1 MAQRKRKLAKKT
13 AKKTAKKMVRK
24 TAKKS
29 AKKAAKKSVPRP
41 QNIKTNTKTST
52 KTNAKTRVM
61 TAASLGKVAE
71 VLTDSLPYLRTY
83 VGKPVVV
90 KVGGQIVDS
99 PERLSALA
107 TDLVLARQVGV
118 RPLLVHGGAPQI
130 KRRLADLGK
139 EPKFLNGLRVTDTD
153 TARIVERTLS
163 GEVNKQLVAAI
174 NAAGGRAVGIS
185 GRDGGLIDA
194 VYARPRTLGY
204 VGSIQSVQIQ
214 LPLALEQAGMIPVVS
229 PVTSA
234 PEADATGVIPPLN
247 INADSAASALA
258 AALGAVRLLVATDV
272 AGLRAPN
279 GVLVKELTR
288 KRAEALLQAPST
300 QGGMRPK
307 LAACI
312 AALEAG
318 VEAAVILDGRVPHA
332 LLLELFTSGGGGTL
346 IRG

>member
-1 MAQRKRKLAKKT
+1 MAQ
-13 AKKTAKKMVRK
+13 
-24 TAKKS
+24 KKS
-29 AKKAAKKSVPRP
+29 AQKRVAKKVAKKATKKAIKKATKKKVAKKAMGKKPAPKQS
-41 QNIKTNTKTST
+41 
-52 KTNAKTRVM
+52 
-61 TAASLGKVAE
+61 AAALAKVAE
-71 VLTDSLPYLRTY
+71 ILTDSLPYLRTY

-90 KVGGQIVDS
+90 KVGGQIVDN
-99 PERLSALA
+99 PEKLQALA

-130 KRRLADLGK
+130 KRRLQDLGK
-139 EPKFLNGLRVTDTD
+139 EPRFLDGLRITDLE

-163 GEVNKQLVAAI
+163 GEVNKRIVAAV

-185 GRDGGLIDA
+185 GRDGGLIEA
-194 VYARPRTLGY
+194 TYARPRKLGY

-214 LPLALEQAGMIPVVS
+214 LPLALEQAGMIPIVS

-234 PEADATGVIPPLN
+234 PNADETGAHPPLN
-247 INADSAASALA
+247 INGDSAASALA
-258 AALGAVRLLVATDV
+258 AALGAARLLVVSDV

-279 GVLVKELTR
+279 GALVKEITR
-288 KRAEALLQAPST
+288 KRAEKLLTAPST

-318 VEAAVILDGRVPHA
+318 VEAAVILDGRVSHA

>member
-1 MAQRKRKLAKKT
+1 MKK
-13 AKKTAKKMVRK
+13 A
-24 TAKKS
+24 AKKS
-29 AKKAAKKSVPRP
+29 AKKPAKKAAKKAAQKTASKKTIRKPAPSTGTGTPR
-41 QNIKTNTKTST
+41 
-52 KTNAKTRVM
+52 
-61 TAASLGKVAE
+61 TAIALARVAE
-71 VLTDSLPYLRTY
+71 ILTDSLPYLRTY

-99 PERLSALA
+99 PERLQALA

-139 EPKFLNGLRVTDTD
+139 EPKFLDGLRITDLE

-163 GEVNKQLVAAI
+163 GEVNKRIVAAV

-185 GRDGGLIDA
+185 GRDGGLIEA
-194 VYARPRTLGY
+194 RFARPRQLGY
-204 VGSIQSVQIQ
+204 VGSISAVQIQ

-234 PEADATGVIPPLN
+234 PEAQAGGAIPPLN

-272 AGLRAPN
+272 AGLRAPD
-279 GVLVKELTR
+279 GGLVKEITH
-288 KRAEALLQAPST
+288 KRAVALLRAPST